1 MESNR
6 PGVFDV
12 GGLVLVTKGSG
23 AGAEEGLSGVGA
35 NGGSGVWCKVQSHL
49 LLATI

>member
-1 MESNR
+1 MAE
-6 PGVFDV
+6 V
-12 GGLVLVTKGSG
+12 GGLVLWGGLVLGLIVY
-23 AGAEEGLSGVGA
+23 AEGLSGGGS